1 LRGTWDDEP
10 VHKPWIRWT
19 VIVVVVLVAA
29 SLVISV
35 VPR

>member
-1 LRGTWDDEP
+1 
-10 VHKPWIRWT
+10 VQKPWIRWT